1 VVVHCAANTG
11 FHVPLD
17 EILATN
23 AVGFIELLKVAAGCK
38 RLKVR
43 AVKGVMALLGTYHA
57 APQPEPRVCSDG
69 TIRVDTLHLLSSPVT
84 SGLRDFTAQ

>member
-1 VVVHCAANTG
+1 MVVHCAANTG

-23 AVGFIELLKVAAGCK
+23 TIGFVELLNVAAGCK

-43 AVKGVMALLGTYHA
+43 LAGGMMFERA
-57 APQPEPRVCSDG
+57 QQ
-69 TIRVDTLHLLSSPVT
+69 LHSRSQ
-84 SGLRDFTAQ
+84 R